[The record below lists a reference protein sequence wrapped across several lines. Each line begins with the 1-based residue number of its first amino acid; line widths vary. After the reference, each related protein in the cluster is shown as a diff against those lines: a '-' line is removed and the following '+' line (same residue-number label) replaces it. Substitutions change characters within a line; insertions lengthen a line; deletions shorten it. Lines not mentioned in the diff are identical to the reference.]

1 MASQSALIDIRKEYS
16 KATSLEKAF
25 NGGIRSFKHYLD
37 QLPERKR
44 QRLIT
49 EIEKQ
54 VN

>member
-1 MASQSALIDIRKEYS
+1 MASQTALIDIRKEYS

-44 QRLIT
+44 KRLIN